1 MRVPG
6 SGWRRVH
13 LDQGLYGRSRRG
25 GRRRGRRGG
34 SHGCG
39 VEESGRGGLE
49 RLGLGEGRVE
59 DESSLSDGLVGG
71 D

>member
-25 GRRRGRRGG
+25 CRRRGGVGGIARLRCRGVG
-34 SHGCG
+34 T
-39 VEESGRGGLE
+39 RWP
-49 RLGLGEGRVE
+49 LGLGEGRVE
-59 DESSLSDGLVGG
+59 DESLVSDGLVGR